1 MHISSASH
9 FYTAYTPASA
19 RQPATTEKAQGF
31 AGARQQDKPGSS
43 QSGELSEE
51 QLKEVE
57 QLKARD
63 REVRA
68 HEMAH
73 LAAAGGLATSG
84 ASFTYQRGPDGV
96 SYATAG
102 EVKIDVSRG
111 DTPEDTLRRA
121 QIIRAAALAP
131 AEPSGQDRSVAA
143 KATQMEA
150 EARAELARAD
160 QDDEID
166 QAADDQE
173 LTAGEAARQQRAV
186 QGYQDIAGESG
197 NYNSSLQLRA

>member
-19 RQPATTEKAQGF
+19 HHPATTEKAQRF
-31 AGARQQDKPGSS
+31 AGARQQDKPVSS
-43 QSGELSEE
+43 QSGVLSEE
-51 QLKEVE
+51 QLQVVE

-63 REVRA
+63 REVPA

-96 SYATAG
+96 SYATGG
-102 EVKIDVSRG
+102 EVNIDVSRG

-150 EARAELARAD
+150 ERSEEHTSELQSRP
-160 QDDEID
+160 
-166 QAADDQE
+166 
-173 LTAGEAARQQRAV
+173 
-186 QGYQDIAGESG
+186 
-197 NYNSSLQLRA
+197 